1 MKNKIVELENGIEY
15 CILEEL
21 NYEGI
26 DYVYAI
32 DMNSNNNIGIFAVV
46 DGEFK
51 ELDNDLAKKIL
62 LMFYEKIK

>member
-1 MKNKIVELENGIEY
+1 MKNKIVKLENGIEY